1 MNLTIDIGNTSA
13 KVAVFEGDDLVFFER
28 VATDWHTEL
37 GKLQREFCLD
47 ACAVSNVAKREASF
61 ENALKSLGVPTLMLT
76 YKSPEA
82 QPYFRGIP
90 RGLGADRLAAD
101 IAATTLSDGC
111 PFLVIDAGTCLTFD
125 VVNAER
131 TFVGGSISPGI
142 ALRLRAM
149 HEHTA
154 VLPLVSTEGE
164 LPDFGYDT
172 ITALRSGAAN
182 GVKYEIEG
190 YIRMC
195 LTHFPDLK
203 VYYTGG
209 DQLSFS
215 DDVAPYITFDS
226 QLVLRGLNTLLSRA

>member
-1 MNLTIDIGNTSA
+1 
-13 KVAVFEGDDLVFFER
+13 
-28 VATDWHTEL
+28 
-37 GKLQREFCLD
+37 
-47 ACAVSNVAKREASF
+47 
-61 ENALKSLGVPTLMLT
+61 
-76 YKSPEA
+76 
-82 QPYFRGIP
+82 
-90 RGLGADRLAAD
+90 
-101 IAATTLSDGC
+101 
-111 PFLVIDAGTCLTFD
+111 
-125 VVNAER
+125 
-131 TFVGGSISPGI
+131 
-142 ALRLRAM
+142 M

-195 LTHFPDLK
+195 LTHFPNLK